1 MINGYRVRED
11 DDESSQHSHDGNNSV
26 GNGIASLL
34 MTQDASDYSEAEEV
48 AADDV
53 VYEEEMANESEEE
66 LGEDLY
72 GENFMNDYNENPEL
86 DSYDPEMLDDSH
98 YEHDIEAKRRADLA
112 LDRIASEKSQGRQRE
127 VHHKYGISTFNAED
141 GDEDDNGEIEKRR
154 RRREAFREMA
164 DEAARGGVV
173 DINELIQDLPLAEQS
188 EWSEHIENI
197 IRRLFKVFLQD
208 FKLSSMYKTPPGGGE
223 CKLEGRSVSFDD
235 LFYIRKLEEM
245 VQEEKTSLYVDVKH
259 IFTFCYKL
267 WDYLNLYPTP
277 VIECFSQCTY
287 EVVTSMYH
295 SLYAGKS
302 IMVRLVGLDYID
314 QLRDLR
320 VEWLNQLIRVSGII
334 TRRTDILTRFKTL
347 YMECVKCGCDS
358 LGPYEDSPMLEG
370 GSLGEGSSIMKSI
383 GKCTDCQ
390 SKGPFVVN
398 RERTV
403 YENYQKLTIQESPG
417 SVPAG
422 RVPRSREII
431 VNGDLVDY
439 VCPGEEVIITG
450 IYRTFRDRKLNIKS
464 GFPILG
470 TQIFCNNIE
479 KKHDALRKD
488 DLTDEDYRRI
498 KELSRDPE
506 IKEKIISSIAPS
518 IYGHNHIKTAIACSL
533 FSGVRKQVEGKHH
546 HIRGDINVLI
556 VGDPGLAKS
565 QFLKYVE
572 KSFDRTIYTSGK
584 GASAVGLTAS
594 VRRDPVSGEWTLEGG
609 ALVLA
614 DEGICLID
622 EFDKMSDKDRVS
634 IHEAMEQQSISISK
648 AGIVTTLRARCSII
662 AAANPIFGKY
672 DSSLTFK
679 DNVDLTDP
687 IISRFDV
694 LAVLKD
700 EVHPMKDEL
709 LANFVVQSHMNS
721 QEMYGGDGDL
731 DQDKKFSSGLS
742 DNASRSFDQSFA
754 PIDQKLLCKY
764 IRYARKYCKPQIR
777 SVDKEKITTFYS
789 RIRQEAQ
796 QTGGISMTV
805 RHIESIIRLAEAQAK
820 MRLSPV
826 VSNKDIDGAIG
837 MVLESFI
844 QSQKYA
850 VAQRLSK
857 IFSRYKALS
866 SGFVDVLEN
875 LLLQLFSDKIQKIK
889 LRNWDEEQMNSIVEE
904 VDNLVVSLDEFIAL
918 AEKVKLSHNVALSYL
933 KSSAFLKNYVISEA
947 IDSQGNSVKTISKRS
962 NTDQDSQSQ
971 LSM

>member
-1 MINGYRVRED
+1 MSDRYSVLDED
-11 DDESSQHSHDGNNSV
+11 DSSRIADDGGQSNTNE
-26 GNGIASLL
+26 IANILL
-34 MTQDASDYSEAEEV
+34 TREPSEYSEAEEV
-48 AADDV
+48 GVDDV
-53 VYEEEMANESEEE
+53 VYEEEINDSEEE

-72 GENFMNDYNENPEL
+72 GDNFMDDYVKNPGL
-86 DSYDPEMLDDSH
+86 DKYDPEMLDDTH
-98 YEHDIEAKRRADLA
+98 YDDDIEAKRRADLA
-112 LDRIASEKSQGRQRE
+112 LDRMNESKNRDKKMEMS
-127 VHHKYGISTFNAED
+127 KYGISTFMTDEVD
-141 GDEDDNGEIEKRR
+141 GSEAEKRR
-154 RRREAFREMA
+154 RRRKAFREIV
-164 DEAARGGVV
+164 DEASRGGGIV

-188 EWSEHIENI
+188 EWNEHIENI
-197 IRRLFKVFLQD
+197 IRRLFKIFLQD
-208 FKLSSMYKTPPGGGE
+208 FKLSLMYKGVSNSDTNLEKGGI
-223 CKLEGRSVSFDD
+223 SFED
-235 LFYIRKLEEM
+235 LYYMKKIEEM
-245 VQEEKTSLYVDVKH
+245 VQEEKTSLFVDVRH

-277 VIECFSQCTY
+277 VIECFNQCAY
-287 EVVTSMYH
+287 ELVN
-295 SLYAGKS
+295 SLFQSFYS
-302 IMVRLVGLDYID
+302 ERTITIRLIGLDYID

-347 YMECVKCGCDS
+347 YMECVKCGCDT
-358 LGPYEDSPMLEG
+358 LGPYEDNPL
-370 GSLGEGSSIMKSI
+370 LEGSSIGDNNNIIKSI

-390 SKGPFVVN
+390 SKGPFIIN
-398 RERTV
+398 REKTI
-403 YENYQKLTIQESPG
+403 YENYQKIMIQESPG

-422 RVPRSREII
+422 RVPRSRE
-431 VNGDLVDY
+431 VVVSGDLVDY
-439 VCPGEEVIITG
+439 ACPGEEVIITG

-479 KKHDALRKD
+479 KKNDIHRKD
-488 DLTDEDYRRI
+488 DLTDDDFKMI
-498 KELSRDPE
+498 KELSKDPD
-506 IKEKIISSIAPS
+506 IREKIISSIAPS
-518 IYGHNHIKTAIACSL
+518 IFGHHHIKTAIACSL
-533 FSGVRKQVEGKHH
+533 FSGVRKQVQGKHH

-594 VRRDPVSGEWTLEGG
+594 VRRDPISGEWTLEGG

-648 AGIVTTLRARCSII
+648 AGIVTTLRARCSVI

-700 EVHPMKDEL
+700 EVHPIKDEL
-709 LANFVVQSHMNS
+709 LANFVVQSHINS
-721 QEMYGGDGDL
+721 QEIYGGANLSVDD
-731 DQDKKFSSGLS
+731 DKKYL
-742 DNASRSFDQSFA
+742 FDMPVNNEGFEQNYS

-777 SVDKEKITTFYS
+777 NVDKEKITTFYS

-820 MRLSPV
+820 MRLSSF
-826 VSNKDIDGAIG
+826 VSNKDVDGAIG
-837 MVLESFI
+837 IVLESFI

-857 IFSRYKALS
+857 IFSRFKALS
-866 SGFVDVLEN
+866 NGFVDILDN
-875 LLLQLFSDKIQKIK
+875 LLLQLFSDKIQRIK
-889 LRNWDEEQMNSIVEE
+889 LRDWGDEEMNTV
-904 VDNLVVSLDEFIAL
+904 VDEIENVSVDFDDFISV
-918 AEKVKLSHNVALSYL
+918 AEKMKLSHNVTLSYL
-933 KSSAFLKNYVISEA
+933 KSSAFTRYYIISESV
-947 IDSQGNSVKTISKRS
+947 DSTGNVIKIITKK
-962 NTDQDSQSQ
+962 NNDNDSHSQ
-971 LSM
+971 FSM

>member
-1 MINGYRVRED
+1 MSDRYSTLDED
-11 DDESSQHSHDGNNSV
+11 DSSQGTENREQSSTNE
-26 GNGIASLL
+26 IANILL
-34 MTQDASDYSEAEEV
+34 TREPSEYSEAEEV
-48 AADDV
+48 GIDDV
-53 VYEEEMANESEEE
+53 VYEEEINDSEEE
-66 LGEDLY
+66 FGEDLY
-72 GENFMNDYNENPEL
+72 GDNFMDDYVKNPEL
-86 DSYDPEMLDDSH
+86 DKYDPEMLDDTH
-98 YEHDIEAKRRADLA
+98 YDDDIEAKRRADLA
-112 LDRIASEKSQGRQRE
+112 LDRVNMNKGKDKKMEMS
-127 VHHKYGISTFNAED
+127 KYGISAFMN
-141 GDEDDNGEIEKRR
+141 DEVDENEVEKRR
-154 RRREAFREMA
+154 RRRKAFREMA
-164 DEAARGGVV
+164 DEASMGGGVV
-173 DINELIQDLPLAEQS
+173 GINELIQDLPLAEQS

-197 IRRLFKVFLQD
+197 IRRLFKIFLQD
-208 FKLSSMYKTPPGGGE
+208 FKLSTMYKGVSNSEPI
-223 CKLEGRSVSFDD
+223 LEDDNISFED
-235 LFYIRKLEEM
+235 LYYMKKIEDM
-245 VQEEKTSLYVDVKH
+245 VQEEKTSLFVDVRH

-267 WDYLNLYPTP
+267 WNYLNLYPTP
-277 VIECFSQCTY
+277 VIECFNQCTY
-287 EVVTSMYH
+287 EIVN
-295 SLYAGKS
+295 SLFQNLYSEKT
-302 IMVRLVGLDYID
+302 ITIRLIGLDYID

-347 YMECVKCGCDS
+347 YMECVKCGCDT
-358 LGPYEDSPMLEG
+358 LGPYEDNPLLEG
-370 GSLGEGSSIMKSI
+370 GSIGDNGNITKNI

-390 SKGPFVVN
+390 SKGPFIIN
-398 RERTV
+398 REKTI
-403 YENYQKLTIQESPG
+403 YENYQKIIIQESPG

-422 RVPRSREII
+422 RVPRSRE
-431 VNGDLVDY
+431 VVVSGDLVDY
-439 VCPGEEVIITG
+439 ACPGEEVIVTG

-470 TQIFCNNIE
+470 THIFCNNIE
-479 KKHDALRKD
+479 KKNDLHRKD
-488 DLTDEDYRRI
+488 DLTDDDFKSI
-498 KELSRDPE
+498 KELSKDPD
-506 IKEKIISSIAPS
+506 IKEKIVSSIAPS
-518 IYGHNHIKTAIACSL
+518 IFGHHHIKTAIACSL
-533 FSGVRKQVEGKHH
+533 FSGVRKQVQGKHH

-572 KSFDRTIYTSGK
+572 KSFDRTVYTSGK

-648 AGIVTTLRARCSII
+648 AGIVTTLRARCSVI

-700 EVHPMKDEL
+700 EVHPIKDEL

-721 QEMYGGDGDL
+721 QEIYAGTNLSTD
-731 DQDKKFSSGLS
+731 DKKY
-742 DNASRSFDQSFA
+742 SFDMSMSDGFEQNYA

-764 IRYARKYCKPQIR
+764 IRYARRYCKPQIR
-777 SVDKEKITTFYS
+777 NVDKEKISTFYS
-789 RIRQEAQ
+789 RIRQESQ

-820 MRLSPV
+820 MRLSSI
-826 VSNKDIDGAIG
+826 VSNKDVDGAIG
-837 MVLESFI
+837 IVLESFI

-857 IFSRYKALS
+857 VFSRFKALS
-866 SGFVDVLEN
+866 NGFVDILEN
-875 LLLQLFSDKIQKIK
+875 LLLQLFSDKIQRVK
-889 LRNWDEEQMNSIVEE
+889 LRDWGDEEMNTV
-904 VDNLVVSLDEFIAL
+904 VDEIENVSVDLDDFIAV
-918 AEKVKLSHNVALSYL
+918 AEKMKLSHNVTLSYL
-933 KSSAFLKNYVISEA
+933 KSSAFTRYYIISETV
-947 IDSQGNSVKTISKRS
+947 DSSGNTIKIITKK
-962 NTDQDSQSQ
+962 NNDNDSHSQ
-971 LSM
+971 FSM

>member
-1 MINGYRVRED
+1 MSNGYRVHD
-11 DDESSQHSHDGNNSV
+11 DDEPSQNSHDGNNSAN
-26 GNGIASLL
+26 NGIANILL
-34 MTQDASDYSEAEEV
+34 TQDPSDYSEAEEV
-48 AADDV
+48 AIDEV

-72 GENFMNDYNENPEL
+72 GDNFMNDYNKNPEL
-86 DSYDPEMLDDSH
+86 DKYDPEMLDDTH
-98 YEHDIEAKRRADLA
+98 YEDDIEAKRRADLA
-112 LDRIASEKSQGRQRE
+112 LDRMKSEKSQGKQRE
-127 VHHKYGISTFNAED
+127 IHQKYGISTFNADD
-141 GDEDDNGEIEKRR
+141 GDDGEIEKRR
-154 RRREAFREMA
+154 KRREAFREMA
-164 DEAARGGVV
+164 DEAARGGGIV

-188 EWSEHIENI
+188 EWSEHVENI

-208 FKLSSMYKTPPGGGE
+208 FKLSSMYKAISSSDCRAEGGNI
-223 CKLEGRSVSFDD
+223 SFED
-235 LFYIRKLEEM
+235 LYYIKKIEEM

-277 VIECFSQCTY
+277 VIECFNQCAY

-295 SLYAGKS
+295 SLYSGKS
-302 IMVRLVGLDYID
+302 IMVRLIGLDYID

-334 TRRTDILTRFKTL
+334 TRRTDILTRFKSL
-347 YMECVKCGCDS
+347 YMECVKCGCDN
-358 LGPYEDSPMLEG
+358 LGPYEDNPLFEG
-370 GSLGEGSSIMKSI
+370 GSLSDSNSIMKNI

-390 SKGPFVVN
+390 SKGPFVIN
-398 RERTV
+398 RERTT

-439 VCPGEEVIITG
+439 ACPGEEVIITG
-450 IYRTFRDRKLNIKS
+450 IYRTFRDQKLNIKS

-488 DLTDEDYRRI
+488 DLTDEDYKKI
-498 KELSRDPE
+498 KELSRDPD

-721 QEMYGGDGDL
+721 QAMYGSSNL
-731 DQDKKFSSGLS
+731 DQHDQEKKFSSGLS
-742 DNASRSFDQSFA
+742 DTSQNCDQRFA

-820 MRLSPV
+820 MRLSPI
-826 VSNKDIDGAIG
+826 VSNKDVDGAIG

-889 LRNWDEEQMNSIVEE
+889 LRNWDEEQMNNIVEE
-904 VDNLVVSLDEFIAL
+904 VDNLTVNLDEFIAI
-918 AEKVKLSHNVALSYL
+918 AEKIKLSHNVTLSYL
-933 KSSAFLKNYVISEA
+933 KSSSFLKHYLVSET
-947 IDSQGNSVKTISKRS
+947 IDSMGNNIKIICKRS

>member
-1 MINGYRVRED
+1 MSSGYRAPD
-11 DDESSQHSHDGNNSV
+11 DDSSSQYSIDDNNTT
-26 GNGIASLL
+26 NNELASILI
-34 MTQDASDYSEAEEV
+34 TQDPSEYSEAEEV
-48 AADDV
+48 GVDDV
-53 VYEEEMANESEEE
+53 VHEEEIAMESDEE

-72 GENFMNDYNENPEL
+72 GDNFMDDYNENPEL
-86 DSYDPEMLDDSH
+86 DKYDPDMLDDTH

-112 LDRIASEKSQGRQRE
+112 LDRGELEKTQVRQSE
-127 VHHKYGISTFNAED
+127 VHHKYGITSFNAED
-141 GDEDDNGEIEKRR
+141 GDDAEIEKRR
-154 RRREAFREMA
+154 KRREIFREMA
-164 DEAARGGVV
+164 DEAARSGGVV
-173 DINELIQDLPLAEQS
+173 NLNELIQDLPLAEQS

-197 IRRLFKVFLQD
+197 IKRLFKIFLQD
-208 FKLSSMYKTPPGGGE
+208 FKLSSMYKTIPSSE
-223 CKLEGRSVSFDD
+223 CEVEERNVSFED
-235 LFYIRKLEEM
+235 LYYMKKIEEM
-245 VQEEKTSLYVDVKH
+245 VQEEKTSLFVDVKH

-277 VIECFSQCTY
+277 VIECFNQCTY
-287 EVVTSMYH
+287 DVVTSMYH
-295 SLYAGKS
+295 NLYFGKS

-347 YMECVKCGCDS
+347 FMECVKCGCDS
-358 LGPYEDSPMLEG
+358 LGPFEDNPLFEG
-370 GSLGEGSSIMKSI
+370 VLSDNNSIMKSI

-390 SKGPFVVN
+390 SKGPFMIN
-398 RERTV
+398 REKTI

-439 VCPGEEVIITG
+439 ACPGEEIIITG

-479 KKHDALRKD
+479 RKHDILRKD
-488 DLTDEDYRRI
+488 DLTDEDYRNI
-498 KELSRDPE
+498 KNLSKDPD

-518 IYGHNHIKTAIACSL
+518 IFGHHHIKTALACSL
-533 FSGVRKQVEGKHH
+533 FSGVRKQVKGKHH

-565 QFLKYVE
+565 QFLKYIE

-594 VRRDPVSGEWTLEGG
+594 VRKDPISGEWTLEGG

-648 AGIVTTLRARCSII
+648 AGIITTLRARCSII
-662 AAANPIFGKY
+662 AAANPVFGRY

-700 EVHPMKDEL
+700 EIHPMKDEL
-709 LANFVVQSHMNS
+709 LANFVVKSHMSS
-721 QEMYGGDGDL
+721 QEIYGSSGDL
-731 DQDKKFSSGLS
+731 RQRNQEKNYSSGISDLS
-742 DNASRSFDQSFA
+742 QGFEQGIA

-777 SVDKEKITTFYS
+777 GVDKEKITTFYS

-820 MRLSPV
+820 MRLSPL

-837 MVLESFI
+837 IVLESFI

-850 VAQRLSK
+850 VAQRLSR

-875 LLLQLFSDKIQKIK
+875 LLLQLFSDKIQKVK
-889 LRNWDEEQMNSIVEE
+889 LRNWGEEQISTIVEE
-904 VDNLVVSLDEFIAL
+904 VDNLTINLDEFIAI
-918 AEKVKLSHNVALSYL
+918 AEKMKLSHNVTLSYL
-933 KSSAFLKNYVISEA
+933 KSSAFLGHYIISEN
-947 IDSQGNSVKTISKRS
+947 IDAVGNSIKVISKR
-962 NTDQDSQSQ
+962 NNVDNDSQSQ
-971 LSM
+971 FSM

>member
-1 MINGYRVRED
+1 MSDRYSTLDED
-11 DDESSQHSHDGNNSV
+11 DSSQGTENREQSSTNE
-26 GNGIASLL
+26 IANILL
-34 MTQDASDYSEAEEV
+34 TREPSEYSEAEEV
-48 AADDV
+48 GIDDV
-53 VYEEEMANESEEE
+53 VYEEEINDSEEE
-66 LGEDLY
+66 FGEDLY
-72 GENFMNDYNENPEL
+72 GDNFMDDYVKNPEL
-86 DSYDPEMLDDSH
+86 DKYDPEMLDDTH
-98 YEHDIEAKRRADLA
+98 YDDDIEAKRRADLA
-112 LDRIASEKSQGRQRE
+112 LDRVNMNKGKDKKMEMS
-127 VHHKYGISTFNAED
+127 KYGISAFMN
-141 GDEDDNGEIEKRR
+141 DEVDENEIEKRR
-154 RRREAFREMA
+154 RRRKAFREMA
-164 DEAARGGVV
+164 DEASRGGGVV
-173 DINELIQDLPLAEQS
+173 GINELIQDLPLAEQS

-197 IRRLFKVFLQD
+197 IRRLFKIFLQD
-208 FKLSSMYKTPPGGGE
+208 FKLSTMYKGVSNNEPI
-223 CKLEGRSVSFDD
+223 LEDDNISFED
-235 LFYIRKLEEM
+235 LYYMKKIEDM
-245 VQEEKTSLYVDVKH
+245 VQEEKTSLFVDVRH

-267 WDYLNLYPTP
+267 WNYLNLYPTP
-277 VIECFSQCTY
+277 VIECFNQCTY
-287 EVVTSMYH
+287 EIVNSIFQN
-295 SLYAGKS
+295 LYSEKT
-302 IMVRLVGLDYID
+302 ITIRLIGLDYID

-347 YMECVKCGCDS
+347 YMECVKCGCDT
-358 LGPYEDSPMLEG
+358 LGPYEDNPLLEG
-370 GSLGEGSSIMKSI
+370 GSIGDNGNIIKNI

-390 SKGPFVVN
+390 SKGPFIIN
-398 RERTV
+398 REKTI
-403 YENYQKLTIQESPG
+403 YENYQKIIIQESPG

-422 RVPRSREII
+422 RVPRSRE
-431 VNGDLVDY
+431 VVVSGDLVDY
-439 VCPGEEVIITG
+439 ACPGEEVIVTG

-470 TQIFCNNIE
+470 THIFCNNIE
-479 KKHDALRKD
+479 KKNDLHRKD
-488 DLTDEDYRRI
+488 DLTDDDFKSI
-498 KELSRDPE
+498 KELSKDPD
-506 IKEKIISSIAPS
+506 IKEKIVSSIAPS
-518 IYGHNHIKTAIACSL
+518 IFGHHHIKTAIACSL
-533 FSGVRKQVEGKHH
+533 FSGVRKQVQGKHH

-572 KSFDRTIYTSGK
+572 KSFDRTVYTSGK

-648 AGIVTTLRARCSII
+648 AGIVTTLRARCSVI

-700 EVHPMKDEL
+700 EVHPIKDEL

-721 QEMYGGDGDL
+721 QEIYAGTNLSID
-731 DQDKKFSSGLS
+731 DKKY
-742 DNASRSFDQSFA
+742 SFDMSMNDGFEQNYA

-764 IRYARKYCKPQIR
+764 IRYARRYCKPQIR
-777 SVDKEKITTFYS
+777 NVDKEKISTFYS
-789 RIRQEAQ
+789 RIRQESQ

-820 MRLSPV
+820 MRLSSI
-826 VSNKDIDGAIG
+826 VSNKDVDGAIG
-837 MVLESFI
+837 IVLESFI

-857 IFSRYKALS
+857 VFSRFKALS
-866 SGFVDVLEN
+866 NGFVDILEN
-875 LLLQLFSDKIQKIK
+875 LLLQLFSDKIQRVK
-889 LRNWDEEQMNSIVEE
+889 LRDWGDEEMNTV
-904 VDNLVVSLDEFIAL
+904 VDEIENVSVDLDDFIAV
-918 AEKVKLSHNVALSYL
+918 AEKMKLSHNVTLSYL
-933 KSSAFLKNYVISEA
+933 KSSAFTRYYIISET
-947 IDSQGNSVKTISKRS
+947 IDSSGNTIKIITKK
-962 NTDQDSQSQ
+962 NNDNDSHSQ
-971 LSM
+971 FSM